1 MEQRT
6 IPLGEHPARLWTG
19 GTGDAIVLLH
29 GGWAGAEAYWST
41 ITDDLERSHRVI
53 APELPGIGTIDEP
66 PLSTFGAYA
75 AWLAKLLDAL
85 AIEQAIIVGNSLGAT
100 VAWRFA
106 GDYPERCRSLV
117 MVNGYPPPVYPSGV
131 RWLVS
136 NTPVRA
142 MARSNLAQLYGR
154 EVIDLAFHDRTKVP
168 DGIVRSLERFSSA
181 DLDRVLDI
189 MLAGE
194 APSAPP
200 KARTLLVW
208 GETDRTPVLDKQ
220 GARKMRQAL
229 DQSKLVT
236 IPEAG
241 HLPQVEKPAEFR
253 RALRDFLKA

>member
-1 MEQRT
+1 VEQRT

-19 GTGDAIVLLH
+19 GKGDAIVLLH

-41 ITDDLERSHRVI
+41 ITDDLERSHLVI
-53 APELPGIGTIDEP
+53 APELPGIGTVDEP
-66 PLSTFGAYA
+66 PLPTFGAYA

-85 AIEQAIIVGNSLGAT
+85 GVERAVVVGNSLGAA

-106 GDYPERCRSLV
+106 GDFPKRCRSLV

-131 RWLVS
+131 RWLAGR
-136 NTPVRA
+136 TPFRA
-142 MARSNLAQLYGR
+142 MARGNLAQFYGR
-154 EVIDLAFHDRTKVP
+154 GAIDLAFHDRSKVP
-168 DGIVRSLERFSSA
+168 AGIVRSLERFSPA
-181 DLDRVLDI
+181 DVDRVLDI

-200 KARTLLVW
+200 NARTLLVW
-208 GETDRTPVLDKQ
+208 GETDRTPVFDKQ

-229 DQSKLVT
+229 EDSKLVT

-253 RALRDFLKA
+253 RALRDFLRG

>member
-19 GTGDAIVLLH
+19 GNGDAIVLLH

-41 ITDDLERSHRVI
+41 ITDDLERSHLVI
-53 APELPGIGTIDEP
+53 APELPGIGTVDEP
-66 PLSTFGAYA
+66 PLATFGAYA

-85 AIEQAIIVGNSLGAT
+85 GVEKAVIVGNSLGAT

-131 RWLVS
+131 RWLV
-136 NTPVRA
+136 NRTPVRA
-142 MARSNLAQLYGR
+142 LARGNLAQLYGR
-154 EVIDLAFHDRTKVP
+154 GVIDLAFCDRTKVP
-168 DGIVRSLERFSSA
+168 AGIAQSLERFSPA
-181 DLDRVLDI
+181 DIDRVLDI

-229 DQSKLVT
+229 DDSKLVT

-253 RALRDFLKA
+253 RALRDFLKR